1 MSGVRAH
8 TVRDRDE
15 KRALLARLDRQV
27 KEQKLTPLEIQSLSS
42 DRQNLT
48 RAMHDVQSRYRAV
61 LSKTMSLE
69 IDLNKKIDEA
79 TALCGEYD
87 DKAQQLGLLD
97 GPVKGFEDVP
107 FAQEVNGASE
117 QPVPEGLAG
126 VVKPALQALRTN
138 TRNEVRDLSLQGV
151 KVEEELT
158 RIKEVLGDLG
168 DREAQHE
175 QELDVVDR
183 EKDQMQ
189 QVRLSLTH
197 LGRGAVSPLLSSRT
211 TSADRLVAARV
222 TGDRSRDGHVQRRA
236 RPAAEPGQRHQRDDG
251 ARPRRRQ
258 PPLRAACR
266 RVRPSAR
273 LSSPPLTPPQ
283 TSATDA
289 HACTST

>member
-1 MSGVRAH
+1 MRA
-8 TVRDRDE
+8 VKDRDD

-61 LSKTMSLE
+61 LGKTMSLE

-79 TALCGEYD
+79 TGLCAEYD

-97 GPVKGFEDVP
+97 GPVAGFEDVP

-117 QPVPEGLAG
+117 APVPEGLAT
-126 VVKPALQALRTN
+126 VVKPALQSLRTS
-138 TRNEVRDLSLQGV
+138 TRNEVRDLSLQAV

-158 RIKEVLGDLG
+158 RINEVLGDLG

-189 QVRLSLTH
+189 QVRRAFHPSLG
-197 LGRGAVSPLLSSRT
+197 LVPLL
-211 TSADRLVAARV
+211 L
-222 TGDRSRDGHVQRRA
+222 
-236 RPAAEPGQRHQRDDG
+236 
-251 ARPRRRQ
+251 
-258 PPLRAACR
+258 
-266 RVRPSAR
+266 PS
-273 LSSPPLTPPQ
+273 
-283 TSATDA
+283 DM
-289 HACTST
+289 H